1 MQRLNM
7 IAIRS
12 GLYMSG
18 SQRRLSV
25 WSKMK
30 NLLTPDLSG
39 PPASLQLV
47 GATDRKYKAV
57 GAFCDGSYGGGS
69 ESKYEEITDTD
80 GKFIRWNGNLRF
92 DAAHSAVTKSKGG
105 YAAIRFDFKP
115 PIDITDF
122 NGYAL
127 ELRSKSDVTLVLN
140 MRCECILP
148 NHQFSFDVKGGE
160 PFAKLHAPFEYLIR
174 GASGYDRDNSFLHL
188 TALSLMVTTDHS
200 SQGTLCT
207 RRR

>member
-1 MQRLNM
+1 
-7 IAIRS
+7 
-12 GLYMSG
+12 
-18 SQRRLSV
+18 
-25 WSKMK
+25 
-30 NLLTPDLSG
+30 
-39 PPASLQLV
+39 
-47 GATDRKYKAV
+47 
-57 GAFCDGSYGGGS
+57 
-69 ESKYEEITDTD
+69 
-80 GKFIRWNGNLRF
+80 
-92 DAAHSAVTKSKGG
+92 VTKSKGG

-200 SQGTLCT
+200 SQGTFCSDYYDHTALSTACCT
-207 RRR
+207 LIVTLRHLRSQ